1 MLAIPIQHHGAAD
14 TLVPADLPRPQ
25 PGPHDVLVRV
35 HAAGVN
41 RLDLLLREGRVFQV
55 PLPRIPGTDF
65 AGTIV
70 EVGTEVPPTRVGERV
85 FAAPIL
91 SCGACAHC
99 RAGEE
104 NLCEQSGTVGSTID
118 GGYAQYV
125 RLPAR
130 NAVPLP
136 AALDFVAGASFA
148 LTYAT
153 AAAMLRRGRLAKG
166 ETVLVLGANGG
177 LGYAAVELA
186 HLAGA
191 RVIAASRDAAA
202 AAALRAAGATDVVA
216 PGPRLAEAVRAL
228 TGGRGAE
235 LVFEHVGA
243 VTFGPS
249 LAALA
254 VGGRLVLGGV
264 TTGTEAPLD
273 LKAVFTKRLEILG
286 CRGSGRRDLDRVLE
300 LVARGALR
308 PRVDRVLPLAEA
320 AQAHRSLESGGILGK
335 IVLTA

>member
-1 MLAIPIQHHGAAD
+1 MLAIQIQQYGTAD
-14 TLVPADLPRPQ
+14 TLVAVDVPRPL

-35 HAAGVN
+35 DAVGVN

-65 AGTIV
+65 CGEIV
-70 EVGTEVPPTRVGERV
+70 AVGAEVPQERVGERV

-91 SCGACAHC
+91 ACGECAHC
-99 RAGEE
+99 RAGED
-104 NLCEQSGTVGSTID
+104 NLCEHFGTVGSTID

-136 AALDFVAGASFA
+136 AGMDAIAGASFG

-153 AAAMLRRGRLAKG
+153 AAAMLRRGRLAEG
-166 ETVLVLGANGG
+166 ETVVVLGANGG

-186 HLAGA
+186 RVAGA
-191 RVIAASRDAAA
+191 RVIAVTRDAAA
-202 AAALRAAGATDVVA
+202 ASSLRAAGAMAVVA
-216 PGPRLAEAVRAL
+216 PGAGLAEAVRAL
-228 TGGRGAE
+228 TAGHGAD
-235 LVFEHVGA
+235 LVFEHVA
-243 VTFGPS
+243 AATFADS
-249 LAALA
+249 LAALR

-264 TTGTEAPLD
+264 TTGTEATLD

-286 CRGSGRRDLDRVLE
+286 CRGSGRRDLDRVVD
-300 LVARGALR
+300 LVACGALR
-308 PRVDRVLPLAEA
+308 PNVHQVLPLTEA
-320 AQAHRSLESGGILGK
+320 GRAHRTLESGGILGK
-335 IVLTA
+335 IILTA